1 MELMSQRNTVIRSL
15 HDIGLAAWF
24 GGSLMGAVGL
34 NGAAAKAKDPAERLR
49 IASLGWAR
57 WTPVQ
62 LAAIA
67 VHGVGGIGLV
77 VANAG
82 RLAGQ
87 SGARSN
93 SALKTVLTAA
103 AGVASVAG
111 GLAGGA
117 ILKHADE
124 GGAGVTE
131 PGADA
136 SEELATAQRVEK
148 VTQWAIPLLTGV
160 LLVLNAQQGEQQRP
174 IAGWVEDAR
183 SRVKHA
189 VGR

>member
-1 MELMSQRNTVIRSL
+1 MSQRNTFIRSL
-15 HDIGLAAWF
+15 HDVGLAAWF

-34 NGAAAKAKDPAERLR
+34 NGAAAEAKDPTERLR
-49 IASLGWAR
+49 ISSLGWAR

-67 VHGVGGIGLV
+67 VHGIGGIGLV
-77 VANAG
+77 VSNKG
-82 RLAGQ
+82 RLAAQ
-87 SGARSN
+87 SGVKSN
-93 SALKTVLTAA
+93 SALKTVITAA

-117 ILKHADE
+117 ILRHADE

-131 PGADA
+131 PGSDA
-136 SEELATAQRVEK
+136 SDELAAAQRVEK

-174 IAGWVEDAR
+174 IAGWLEDAR
-183 SRVKHA
+183 GRAKKA